1 MERYWILIRIV
12 NYTDEV
18 HIDKLK
24 EVVSDKLWNV
34 LGMYEIINQTLK
46 N

>member
-1 MERYWILIRIV
+1 VKKYQTLARIV

-24 EVVSDKLWNV
+24 EVVPNELQNV
-34 LGMYEIINQTLK
+34 LVMYKITNQTLK
-46 N
+46 S